1 MTDAT
6 HDGVPFRRKVA
17 LVVAIVVVV
26 VVLDLATKAW
36 VESSISPTAPP
47 RTYLGDTIRLGFVMN
62 SGVFLSLGQTLSAP
76 VRFWLFVVGVS
87 AVLVTLLALT
97 LADGRFR
104 LPEVVAVAAIVGGG
118 IGNLADRIR
127 FDAVRDFL
135 NVGIGPV
142 RTGVF
147 NVADMAIT
155 FGGIA
160 LLLLPLMKKRT
171 RAGS

>member
-1 MTDAT
+1 MTEAT
-6 HDGVPFRRKVA
+6 HDGLPLRRKAV
-17 LVVAIVVVV
+17 LIVAIVVAI

-36 VESSISPTAPP
+36 VERTMATEPP
-47 RTYLGDTIRLGFVMN
+47 RHYLGDTVRLGYVLN
-62 SGVFLSLGQTLSAP
+62 SGVFLSLGHTLSP
-76 VRFWLFVVGVS
+76 TVRFWLFVVGVS
-87 AVLVTLLALT
+87 AVLVTLLVLT
-97 LADGRFR
+97 LTDARFR
-104 LPEVVAVAAIVGGG
+104 LPEIVAVAAIVGGG

-127 FDAVRDFL
+127 LGAVRDFM

-160 LLLLPLMKKRT
+160 LLLIPLLKKRT
-171 RAGS
+171 PAGP